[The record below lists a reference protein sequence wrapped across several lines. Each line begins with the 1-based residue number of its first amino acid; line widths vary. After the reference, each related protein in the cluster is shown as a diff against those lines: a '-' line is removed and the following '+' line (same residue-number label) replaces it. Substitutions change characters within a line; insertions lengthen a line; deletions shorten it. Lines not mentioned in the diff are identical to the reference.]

1 MGIECEVWSVNIIVK
16 MHHLPENIIQ
26 IIASKCL
33 TETDESPADSV
44 SSSVLSSS
52 TQDLRHKINE
62 MLNS

>member
-16 MHHLPENIIQ
+16 MRHLPENIIQ
-26 IIASKCL
+26 IIASECL
-33 TETDESPADSV
+33 TETDESVDSV